1 MTRLPF
7 VAGALGACL
16 GSSVASAQAPP
27 WAASRPAEPRD
38 VGAEPPQASGWP
50 APRPAR
56 VGPRRSLPAR
66 RTAPEVDAD
75 PGAGGYFQMPTAR
88 LLRHGDVAG
97 TYLSALG
104 WVGVRYGAAR
114 TVDLGVG
121 VPYYFAGLTVDARV
135 AFAQRPGLAAA
146 WWFYA
151 SVPLLAEGD
160 RASSSLGFTWA
171 YAGVGWL
178 SGPLVTLWGER
189 VTASFGLHVAQRT
202 GLGGVWLLSHAT
214 LAVRIIDGV
223 KALAQAVML
232 YEAAPER
239 APRAEALLGNGA
251 PRIIPYALAG
261 ARLYTRRFAADLGVL
276 APLGADAP
284 LYSERLPVIPWI
296 ALQHL
301 F

>member
-7 VAGALGACL
+7 LAGALSVCL
-16 GSSVASAQAPP
+16 GASAALGQTTP
-27 WAASRPAEPRD
+27 WADTAPAASQTLPESPPRASR
-38 VGAEPPQASGWP
+38 WP
-50 APRPAR
+50 APRPGRTRAR
-56 VGPRRSLPAR
+56 VVLPALR
-66 RTAPEVDAD
+66 RAPEADAD

-88 LLRHGDVAG
+88 LMRHGDVAG

-104 WVGVRYGAAR
+104 WVGVRYGATR

-121 VPYYFAGLTVDARV
+121 VPYYFTGLTVDARI
-135 AFAQRPGLAAA
+135 AFAQGRGVAAA

-151 SVPLLAEGD
+151 SIPLLPEGD

-239 APRAEALLGNGA
+239 APRAEALLGNGT
-251 PRIIPYALAG
+251 PRIIPYALVG

-276 APLGADAP
+276 APLSSDAP

>member
-1 MTRLPF
+1 MKRLPF
-7 VAGALGACL
+7 LAAALSAGLGGSAAL
-16 GSSVASAQAPP
+16 AQAPP
-27 WAASRPAEPRD
+27 WSDTPPAAPREVLAAPPRTTQWPASRPARVRPR
-38 VGAEPPQASGWP
+38 V
-50 APRPAR
+50 
-56 VGPRRSLPAR
+56 VLPALR
-66 RTAPEVDAD
+66 RAPEADAD

-104 WVGVRYGAAR
+104 WVGVRYGATR

-135 AFAQRPGLAAA
+135 AFAQGRGIAAA

-151 SVPLLAEGD
+151 SVPLVPEGD
-160 RASSSLGFTWA
+160 RASSSLGFTWS

-239 APRAEALLGNGA
+239 APRAESLLGNGT
-251 PRIIPYALAG
+251 PRVIPYALVG
-261 ARLYTRRFAADLGVL
+261 ARLYTRRFSADLGVL
-276 APLGADAP
+276 APLSSDAP

>member
-1 MTRLPF
+1 MKRLPF
-7 VAGALGACL
+7 LAAALSAGLGGSAAL
-16 GSSVASAQAPP
+16 AQAPP
-27 WAASRPAEPRD
+27 WSDTPPAAPREVLAAPPRTTQWPASRPARVRPR
-38 VGAEPPQASGWP
+38 V
-50 APRPAR
+50 
-56 VGPRRSLPAR
+56 VLPALR
-66 RTAPEVDAD
+66 RAPEADAD

-104 WVGVRYGAAR
+104 WVGVRYGATR

-135 AFAQRPGLAAA
+135 AFAQGRGIAAA

-151 SVPLLAEGD
+151 SVPLVPEGD
-160 RASSSLGFTWA
+160 RASSSLGFTWS

-239 APRAEALLGNGA
+239 APRAEPLLGNGT

-261 ARLYTRRFAADLGVL
+261 ARLYTRRFSADLGVL
-276 APLGADAP
+276 APLSSDAP

>member
-1 MTRLPF
+1 MKRLPLL
-7 VAGALGACL
+7 AGALSAGL
-16 GSSVASAQAPP
+16 GGSAALAQAPP
-27 WAASRPAEPRD
+27 WVETPPSPAVPSSDAPPR
-38 VGAEPPQASGWP
+38 ATRWP

-56 VGPRRSLPAR
+56 TRARVVLPALR
-66 RTAPEVDAD
+66 RVPEADAD

-104 WVGVRYGAAR
+104 WVGVRYGATR

-135 AFAQRPGLAAA
+135 AFAQGRGVAAA

-151 SVPLLAEGD
+151 SVPLVPEGD
-160 RASSSLGFTWA
+160 RASSSLGFTWS

-189 VTASFGLHVAQRT
+189 VTASLGLHVAQRT

-239 APRAEALLGNGA
+239 APRAEALLGNGT

-261 ARLYTRRFAADLGVL
+261 ARLYTRRFSADLGVL
-276 APLGADAP
+276 APLSSEAP

>member
-1 MTRLPF
+1 MKRLPLL
-7 VAGALGACL
+7 AGALSAGL
-16 GSSVASAQAPP
+16 GGSAALAQAPP
-27 WAASRPAEPRD
+27 WAETPPRPVGPSPDAPPR
-38 VGAEPPQASGWP
+38 ATRWP
-50 APRPAR
+50 APRPTRAR
-56 VGPRRSLPAR
+56 VRVVLPALR
-66 RTAPEVDAD
+66 RVPEADAD

-104 WVGVRYGAAR
+104 WVGVRYGATR

-121 VPYYFAGLTVDARV
+121 VPYYFAGVTVDARV
-135 AFAQRPGLAAA
+135 AFAQGRGVAAA

-151 SVPLLAEGD
+151 SVPLLPEGD

-171 YAGVGWL
+171 YAGLGWL

-239 APRAEALLGNGA
+239 APRAEALLGNGS

-276 APLGADAP
+276 VPLSSDAP
-284 LYSERLPVIPWI
+284 LYSDRLPAIPWI